1 MFACGVCGQG
11 GKQTKGQAKP
21 PTLDGKSLEALSN
34 TVSNRVRRR
43 TAEPAEVENGA
54 VRDVY
59 IPSWYLQQSLLS
71 WHRFLWQTH

>member
-1 MFACGVCGQG
+1 MFACGFVAREANKQK
-11 GKQTKGQAKP
+11 GKQNHP
-21 PTLDGKSLEALSN
+21 SLDGKSLEALSN